1 MTTRAVLSVVIP
13 AYNEER
19 FIGTLLER
27 ILALDLGILGLDK
40 EVIVVNDCSKDRT
53 AEIVASFPAVRLHNQ
68 PKNGGKGTAV
78 RTGIG
83 LATGQYLIIQDADL
97 EYEPADYIPMFRKLQ
112 EAGVDAVYGS
122 RYLKRPNDGWLV
134 NLLAGKHPGQGWM
147 AYLGGQSLSFV
158 ALLCTGRYLTD
169 TVTALKLFPTLLIQ
183 SLPLKPPGSNW
194 ITRSP
199 RASWLGRKTS
209 ERCRS
214 AISRTEAE
222 GKRSGCGTGSSAPR
236 RSGATAKAEQVQ
248 GRSPNTATNP
258 ALNEGDP

>member
-1 MTTRAVLSVVIP
+1 VTTRAVLSVVIP

-27 ILALDLGILGLDK
+27 ILALDLSILGLDK

-112 EAGVDAVYGS
+112 EQAWTRCTAAGISNA
-122 RYLKRPNDGWLV
+122 RTMAGW
-134 NLLAGKHPGQGWM
+134 
-147 AYLGGQSLSFV
+147 
-158 ALLCTGRYLTD
+158 
-169 TVTALKLFPTLLIQ
+169 
-183 SLPLKPPGSNW
+183 
-194 ITRSP
+194 
-199 RASWLGRKTS
+199 
-209 ERCRS
+209 
-214 AISRTEAE
+214 
-222 GKRSGCGTGSSAPR
+222 
-236 RSGATAKAEQVQ
+236 
-248 GRSPNTATNP
+248 
-258 ALNEGDP
+258 